1 MYSKLVFVFLLAL
14 SLSGSELSSFAQS
27 PKNTKQQDQS
37 VTIQTA
43 YPIRLPGGRLPEA
56 QIDDAVD
63 CNSPVHWDE
72 KGNMYVFTSVR
83 QPFRSTGT
91 NLYNLSKPSAKTT
104 INHRSGIDGGK
115 WLEAT
120 YRDSDGV
127 LFGWYHNEPPPPC
140 SNDEH
145 LSAPRI
151 GAMFSRDEGMTWQD
165 LGLVLEAPADS
176 LNCQTKNFYFAG
188 GNGDFS
194 VMLDLEKKYFYFFF
208 GTYHAQIE
216 EQGVSIARMNYA
228 DRFAPIGNV
237 WKWRNGNW
245 NEPGLGGRVTPIFN
259 VVKDWHSAAPDAFWG
274 PSIHFNTSLN
284 QYAIVMNRAVNT
296 FWQQEGIYIS
306 FSADL
311 ADPQSWTNPDRLPV
325 ETNGWAYPQFIG
337 IEKGETDKLAGR
349 YARLFLLGISHWVVE
364 FRQLGNEDPTEGD
377 PLPPAPARPA
387 RLKGDTT
394 PDRQPVRSARPSM
407 LTDLDL
413 SRRLKSQAPPADGAP
428 SRQLK
433 KSRSVPKR

>member
-83 QPFRSTGT
+83 HPFRSTGT

-165 LGLVLEAPADS
+165 LGLVLEAPADA

-194 VMLDLEKKYFYFFF
+194 VMLDREKKYFYSF
-208 GTYHAQIE
+208 
-216 EQGVSIARMNYA
+216 
-228 DRFAPIGNV
+228 
-237 WKWRNGNW
+237 
-245 NEPGLGGRVTPIFN
+245 
-259 VVKDWHSAAPDAFWG
+259 
-274 PSIHFNTSLN
+274 
-284 QYAIVMNRAVNT
+284 
-296 FWQQEGIYIS
+296 QEN
-306 FSADL
+306 DL
-311 ADPQSWTNPDRLPV
+311 R
-325 ETNGWAYPQFIG
+325 
-337 IEKGETDKLAGR
+337 
-349 YARLFLLGISHWVVE
+349 
-364 FRQLGNEDPTEGD
+364 ED
-377 PLPPAPARPA
+377 
-387 RLKGDTT
+387 
-394 PDRQPVRSARPSM
+394 
-407 LTDLDL
+407 LT
-413 SRRLKSQAPPADGAP
+413 
-428 SRQLK
+428 
-433 KSRSVPKR
+433 